1 MASKPY
7 RKKDA
12 LFIGIVDSLV
22 MHMRGEPLSVSLS
35 PALESLCDLIDRA
48 LGFHGIIIYEDE
60 RGILFLGDQGWVD
73 NEGCPYLHAQKFNLE
88 LS

>member
-12 LFIGIVDSLV
+12 LFIAIVDSLV
-22 MHMRGEPLSVSLS
+22 MHMRGEPLSLS

-48 LGFHGIIIYEDE
+48 LRFHGIIIYEDE
-60 RGILFLGDQGWVD
+60 RGILFLGDRGGWIMKGVHI
-73 NEGCPYLHAQKFNLE
+73 CTPKNLI
-88 LS
+88 